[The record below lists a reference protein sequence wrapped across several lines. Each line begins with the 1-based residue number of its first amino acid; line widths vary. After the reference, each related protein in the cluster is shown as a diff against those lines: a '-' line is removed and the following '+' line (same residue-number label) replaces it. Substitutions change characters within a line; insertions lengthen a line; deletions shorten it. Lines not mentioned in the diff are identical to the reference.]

1 MNHFQSD
8 ETLSRMAG
16 DADLL
21 RLIQVK
27 YFDTGEIF
35 DTCEIFITEH
45 KINEICS
52 FHDHFC
58 HRVQQMM
65 LPGQS

>member
-1 MNHFQSD
+1 MNHFQSG

-27 YFDTGEIF
+27 YFDT
-35 DTCEIFITEH
+35 CEIFITENRI
-45 KINEICS
+45 KEICP
-52 FHDHFC
+52 FHDNFC